1 MTMSFLDKWERAY
14 THSEEETV
22 QLCCP
27 ICHSGASGSEHMIQ
41 HLVAQHEISKRQAR
55 FFSHKLV
62 EWRQRGSDI
71 IMFLQNRQKVTN
83 VSPGYLDKPTVSF
96 IDQHLIQRIE
106 SS

>member
-14 THSEEETV
+14 THNEEETV

-27 ICHSGASGSEHMIQ
+27 ICKATLIGSEHMAR
-41 HLVAQHEISKRQAR
+41 HLVDQHGISKRQAS

-71 IMFLQNRQKVTN
+71 IMFLQNR
-83 VSPGYLDKPTVSF
+83 
-96 IDQHLIQRIE
+96 
-106 SS
+106 